1 MARKPRPEPRTA
13 DDRAAAHR
21 RQVNLQIWLPLI
33 LGSVIVLGLAGLT
46 VLGAVQG
53 SGDVTRWSNLSAV
66 YLLIPTLL
74 SSLLTIAVLVLCIY
88 GLSKLSKKMP
98 GWLAVAQ
105 SFIMMVPVRVRQ
117 LADRLVAPVISVNS
131 ASGGM
136 SGAFRTLFT
145 RKRN

>member
-1 MARKPRPEPRTA
+1 
-13 DDRAAAHR
+13 
-21 RQVNLQIWLPLI
+21 LQIWLPLI